1 MNKSQHTKQ
10 NSMNIDTLKQKIGTI
25 KHIKE
30 NNTTYKAH
38 WWRAMSMSV
47 ALFIHAWIP
56 SLFPTYA
63 SDKMNH
69 NQDSR

>member
-1 MNKSQHTKQ
+1 M
-10 NSMNIDTLKQKIGTI
+10 MEKISKI
-25 KHIKE
+25 KHLKE
-30 NNTTYKAH
+30 NNTTYKSH

-47 ALFIHAWIP
+47 ALFIHAWMP

-69 NQDSR
+69 NSD

>member
-1 MNKSQHTKQ
+1 MTFFIFKTK
-10 NSMNIDTLKQKIGTI
+10 KIGTI

-30 NNTTYKAH
+30 NNTTYKDH

-69 NQDSR
+69 NQDNFQP

>member
-1 MNKSQHTKQ
+1 M
-10 NSMNIDTLKQKIGTI
+10 M
-25 KHIKE
+25 KHLEE
-30 NNTTYKAH
+30 NNTTYKSH

-63 SDKMNH
+63 SDKMN
-69 NQDSR
+69 QDQDPKSTTKNP

>member
-1 MNKSQHTKQ
+1 MKINKDVKP
-10 NSMNIDTLKQKIGTI
+10 NSKPDDTLKQKIGTI
-25 KHIKE
+25 KHLKE
-30 NNTTYKAH
+30 NNTTYKSH

-47 ALFIHAWIP
+47 ALFIHAWVP

-69 NQDSR
+69 D

>member
-1 MNKSQHTKQ
+1 MMS
-10 NSMNIDTLKQKIGTI
+10 KIGTI

-38 WWRAMSMSV
+38 WLRAMSMSV

-69 NQDSR
+69 NQVN